1 MNQICHQLHK
11 LFNSLLIYNYP
22 FDTQKI
28 TKNGIYILF
37 EKGELAHGTNRIVR
51 IGTHTGDNQL
61 RSRLEQHFIQENKD
75 RSIFRKNIG
84 RAILNRENEPF
95 LSQWEYDL
103 TSSEAK
109 RKYSMI
115 VDFTKQKQIEREV
128 TEYIHQHFRFI
139 VISITDKERR
149 LDWESRIIST
159 VSLCKECRPSDNW
172 IGQYSTK
179 EKIKQS
185 GLWLVNNL
193 YKTPL
198 SQSDY
203 NALEN
208 AIIDKYVAQIVY

>member
-1 MNQICHQLHK
+1 MSQICHQLHK
-11 LFNSLLIYNYP
+11 LFNSLPIYNFP
-22 FDTQKI
+22 FDTKKI

-37 EKGELAHGTNRIVR
+37 EKGELSHGTNRIVR

-84 RAILNRENEPF
+84 RTILNRENDPF
-95 LSQWEYDL
+95 LSHWEYDL

-128 TEYIHQHFRFI
+128 TKYIQQHFRFI
-139 VISITDKERR
+139 VISIADKERR

-159 VSLCKECRPSDNW
+159 VSLCKECKPSETW

-179 EKIKQS
+179 EKIQQS

-208 AIIDKYVAQIVY
+208 AIID